1 MATLYLTIPA
11 FSITSSWRRVVA
23 VYTPPTTGYVVKK
36 ISAAVIPYGSTIQKA
51 ELRVQA
57 QTGYSGGTLRIN
69 GSTERTQDI
78 TDRIHPNSVGNYT
91 DIQID
96 FSYTA
101 YGNVGDKLL
110 TNYYSTCNVS
120 SVEIEIT
127 YESGVGTIVD
137 PEKFRAASLAIAR
150 EIRPRAVVTYP
161 SGAMQPIDHAGIIS
175 FSINEGIKNGV
186 LLGAVSSS
194 VLEMR
199 LTNQDGEW
207 MPGGAMRGTRTP
219 LGAKISVEIG
229 LLIDG
234 EWMYQPAGVFAIDKF
249 IGKAT
254 DPSVTITGYDAMAT
268 EMEKP
273 FTDGLTYPQT
283 LSSILTHISEKAKI
297 GYIGHLAANGDV
309 QITQKP
315 DWGEN
320 CTFRQALA
328 YVCQAGASYGQMT
341 RGGILGIFPTWREDQ
356 QLSLAPDN
364 YMENSHDER
373 LFSFNWIH
381 VTPFDNGKETIKSR
395 VDSSIGSNSSNTL
408 KIEKNP
414 LFVSTQT
421 AAQTM
426 ADGIASAL
434 SGAKWRASDFRW
446 RGDPAVEIGC
456 RVDIRERSGDVFQTT
471 IMSQNMKWDRGFS
484 MQGRCEIDIGRAFA
498 DLGYDETAIGGLPAG
513 SKILIEESS
522 GAYWYTLVDTDYNG
536 MPLLFRD
543 ECSGTY
549 QYYNSNPSN
558 EAASKYSGSSLDVG
572 MGNFYSGLPDGTKN
586 IIGLA
591 SVPVRSNASSGATGA
606 TLERHAFALSAV
618 ELGLSGS
625 ALEGDS
631 AEYLGTVANG
641 TVYWTREPLGGLAGF
656 AYSVDANGGRRSDT
670 MNTSRGFRP
679 AFCVYKNTSVKSV
692 DGGFAP
698 VTTKVAKEG

>member
-1 MATLYLTIPA
+1 MATLYLTVPA
-11 FSITSSWRRVVA
+11 FSITSSWRRLVTI
-23 VYTPPTTGYVVKK
+23 YTPPSTGYVVKK
-36 ISAAVIPYGSTIQKA
+36 IGAAVIPYGSTIQKA

-69 GSTERTQDI
+69 GSAERVQDI
-78 TDRIHPNSVGNYT
+78 TDMIRPNSVGNYT

-101 YGNVGDKLL
+101 YGNVGDKPS
-110 TNYYSTCNVS
+110 TNYYSTCTVS

-127 YESGVGTIVD
+127 YAEGEGAIVD

-175 FSINEGIKNGV
+175 FSINEGVKNGV

-249 IGKAT
+249 VGKST

-309 QITQKP
+309 QIPQKP
-315 DWGEN
+315 NWGEN
-320 CTFRQALA
+320 CTFRQALSF
-328 YVCQAGASYGQMT
+328 VCQAGASYGQMT
-341 RGGILGIFPTWREDQ
+341 RNGILGIFPTWRNDQ
-356 QLSLAPDN
+356 QLSISPVN
-364 YMENSHDER
+364 YMESSHDER
-373 LFSFNWIH
+373 LLSFNWISI
-381 VTPFDNGKETIKSR
+381 TPFDGGNEEIKSS
-395 VDSSIGSNSSNTL
+395 VDASIGQNESNTL
-408 KIEKNP
+408 TISKNP
-414 LFVSTQT
+414 LFVS
-421 AAQTM
+421 AQSSSQAM
-426 ADGIASAL
+426 ADGIAAAL
-434 SGAKWRASDFRW
+434 AGAKWRAADFRW
-446 RGDPAVEIGC
+446 RGDPSVEIGC
-456 RVDIRERSGDVFQTT
+456 RVDIEEKNGDVFQTT

-484 MQGRCEIDIGRAFA
+484 MTGRCEIDIGHAFA
-498 DLGYDETAIGGLPAG
+498 SLGYDESTIGGLLAG
-513 SKILIEESS
+513 SKIRIEESG

-536 MPLLFRD
+536 MSLLFRD

-625 ALEGDS
+625 ALEGES
-631 AEYLGTVANG
+631 AEYLGTIANG
-641 TVYWTREPLGGLAGF
+641 TVYWTREPIGGLAGF
-656 AYSVDANGGRRSDT
+656 AYSVDENGGRRNDSMST
-670 MNTSRGFRP
+670 ARGFRP
-679 AFCVYKNTSVKSV
+679 AFCVYKNTPVKSI
-692 DGGFAP
+692 DGGFEP
-698 VTTKVAKEG
+698 IT